1 MTMKSKD
8 LIQNELKEKLS
19 QAFKSED
26 ENAIT
31 QAFADFAE
39 SVRKDIMDD
48 YTTYQNTQDSAILA
62 KRGMHQLTAKETKFY
77 EGIIGA
83 MKSAD
88 PRQAFTGLDV
98 AFPET
103 IIDNVIEDIR
113 AAHPLLDAITF
124 TNTTILTKIIVNK
137 QGTQLATWGALSS
150 AIATEL
156 SGSIGKIDLTI
167 CKLSAYMPISKD
179 MLEAGPTWI
188 DAYVRATLSEAVALA
203 CETSIVDGTGN
214 NEPIGMD
221 RCVAD
226 NVTVT
231 GGVYPKKNPVA
242 ISDLEVQTYGALL
255 ATLASAPNGKTRP
268 INSVILICNPMD
280 YFQKIMP
287 ATTIRAADGSYTK
300 DVFPFP
306 TVVIQ
311 SPAVTQGSAIIGIA
325 SKYFMGIGA
334 GTNGG
339 RIEYSDEFHFL
350 DDERVYLTKM
360 YGNGRALDDNAFIL
374 LDISNLTPAQIKV
387 IVTNYEQS
395 LKQLTVNSTAS
406 ASTVGNT
413 VITVSPSKN
422 DGNTYKYKSGATV
435 TLPVFNQVLTSGWT
449 AWNGTDEIT
458 ATNGNKIVIVE
469 VNASNECKA
478 VGEATVAAKTA

>member
-1 MTMKSKD
+1 MSMKSKD
-8 LIQNELKEKLS
+8 LIQQELKEKLV

-26 ENAIT
+26 ENAIAK
-31 QAFADFAE
+31 AFADFAE
-39 SVRKDIMDD
+39 SVRQSVMDD
-48 YTTYQNTQDSAILA
+48 YTAFQNTQDSAILA
-62 KRGMHQLTAKETKFY
+62 RRGMHQLTAKETKFY
-77 EGIIGA
+77 EGIINA
-83 MKSAD
+83 MKSEN

-103 IIDNVIEDIR
+103 VIDNVIADIKT
-113 AAHPLLDAITF
+113 AHPLLDAITF
-124 TNTTILTKIIVNK
+124 TNTTILTKIIINK

-156 SGSIGKIDLTI
+156 SGSIGKIDLSI
-167 CKLSAYMPISKD
+167 CKLSAYMPIAKD
-179 MLEAGPTWI
+179 MLAAGPEWI
-188 DAYVRATLSEAVALA
+188 DAYVRATLSEATALA
-203 CETSIVDGTGN
+203 SENAIVDGTGN

-226 NVTVT
+226 DVTVT
-231 GGVYPKKNPVA
+231 GGVYPKKDTVP
-242 ISDLEVQTYGALL
+242 ISDLEVVTYGALL
-255 ATLASAPNGKTRP
+255 ATLSSAPNGKTRP
-268 INSVILICNPMD
+268 ITSVLLICNPKD

-287 ATTIRAADGSYTK
+287 ATTIRATDGTYTR

-306 TVVIQ
+306 TKVIQ
-311 SPAVTQGSAIIGIA
+311 SPAVTQGQAIIGIA

-339 RIEYSDEFHFL
+339 KIELSDEFKFL

-387 IVTNYEQS
+387 VVTNYEQS
-395 LKQLTVNSTAS
+395 LKQLTVNSAAS
-406 ASTVGNT
+406 ASTLGKT
-413 VITVSPSKN
+413 VITVSPSIN
-422 DGNTYKYKSGATV
+422 DGNTYKYKTGATL

-449 AWNGTDEIT
+449 VWNGTDEIT
-458 ATNGNKIVIVE
+458 AVTGNKIVIAE
-469 VNASNECKA
+469 VDAANECKA
-478 VGEATVAAKTA
+478 IGEATVTSKDA